1 MGPRECLDQPR
12 EGRQGEQ
19 GAQRCCWRPRS
30 GHLRKRDGSGRKP
43 RSLCVQIDDA
53 WLCPQDR
60 TQLIN
65 AHCFFILK
73 NLRDPQNSFKG
84 EKSARGHAP
93 SWGAGIRKR
102 TLPPLTPGPL
112 SRGGMGLAERRDL
125 FLLPFRATPAA
136 HGGSQARG
144 RIRAIVA
151 SLHHSHSNTG
161 SKLCL

>member
-1 MGPRECLDQPR
+1 MPLGWRRARQPRSSQDGTAACGRRWGQVPEELAEKEGNSNRRQFGPRECLDQPR

-19 GAQRCCWRPRS
+19 GAQRCCWRPGS

-43 RSLCVQIDDA
+43 RCLCVQIDDA

-102 TLPPLTPGPL
+102 TLPPLTP
-112 SRGGMGLAERRDL
+112 
-125 FLLPFRATPAA
+125 RALEQRWD
-136 HGGSQARG
+136 GIG
-144 RIRAIVA
+144 
-151 SLHHSHSNTG
+151 
-161 SKLCL
+161 